1 MKEDECKDCG
11 SGLVFE
17 GSLMSGKM
25 VCRHCAQ
32 VEKAPVNQ
40 RNPGKSNLYNVG
52 NRIGDTTG
60 TPGDQAYVS
69 DSAYKGF
76 SSFPHVRVLVHDGH
90 VHTIHVDPE
99 WTCDPYRDQNARRK

>member
-11 SGLVFE
+11 GPLVFV
-17 GSLMSGKM
+17 GSLMSGKV
-25 VCRHCAQ
+25 VCQHCEQ
-32 VEKAPVNQ
+32 VEKKPIHPMHGN
-40 RNPGKSNLYNVG
+40 SNLYNVG
-52 NRIGDTTG
+52 NRIGDATG

-76 SSFPHVRVLVHDGH
+76 SSLPH

-99 WTCDPYRDQNARRK
+99 WKPS

>member
-11 SGLVFE
+11 AGLVFV

-25 VCRHCAQ
+25 VCRHCEQA
-32 VEKAPVNQ
+32 EKAPVNQ

-76 SSFPHVRVLVHDGH
+76 SGYRDPSH
-90 VHTIHVDPE
+90 VHTIHVDPASGVS